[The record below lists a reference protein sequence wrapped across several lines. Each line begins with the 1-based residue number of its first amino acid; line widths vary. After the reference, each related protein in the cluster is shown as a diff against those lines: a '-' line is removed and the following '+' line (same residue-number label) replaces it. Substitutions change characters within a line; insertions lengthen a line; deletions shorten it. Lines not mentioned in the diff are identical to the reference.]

1 VVPIC
6 ADVSIA
12 TGPSIALATASLTA
26 LTEEAHAALG
36 SSEVQLT
43 DFPFRVGREK
53 RAASWRWPGR
63 IDRRV
68 GDTPGTNDLYL
79 IEHREHPFISRDHF
93 LIERAQDRFILVD
106 RGSLCGTVVTGT
118 RVGGYRSGGRTE
130 LRHGDVIIIGTS
142 KSPYAYRF
150 DVGSEPERDEPT
162 RK

>member
-1 VVPIC
+1 MVPIC

-12 TGPSIALATASLTA
+12 AGPSIALATATLTA

-53 RAASWRWPGR
+53 RAGAWWWPGP
-63 IDRRV
+63 IDRRARA
-68 GDTPGTNDLYL
+68 TPGTNDLYL
-79 IEHREHPFISRDHF
+79 IEQREHPFISRDHF
-93 LIERAQDRFILVD
+93 LIERAHDRFVLVD
-106 RGSLCGTVVTGT
+106 RGSLCGTVVAGT

-130 LRHGDVIIIGTS
+130 LRHGDVIVIGTS
-142 KSPYAYRF
+142 QSPYVYRF
-150 DVGSEPERDEPT
+150 DIGGEPERVERT